1 MDFVVLLVI
10 FCLYFECI
18 SSAGNVLSAQPTR
31 QLSTS
36 PLYFFVHADWGKGG
50 VDGTYYS
57 RRYLK
62 DDSEEDV
69 EDLNI
74 NDEHTFENLNVNED
88 RRLENTNNQ
97 KQNNNKNSNNNQN
110 QNQQSNKNQ
119 NKKQNVFYQGDIARA
134 MAATAASTKPSF
146 IMALGDN
153 FYANG
158 VSSTTD
164 ATWKTFFRDVYFNNF
179 DTLKGIPWHPA
190 FGNHDLGYGYTG
202 IQAQLDRTSQSADV
216 NDDNGEWQFPAAYYT
231 VKYNI
236 PGGGF
241 VQVIVVDTT
250 TLAPSTTSFT
260 SSQGGISTETQA
272 MRIMEQL
279 EGLLDIFQATLR
291 NPPTWLLVMGHYQMF
306 SHGSKGDNAE
316 LLTYLLPLLS
326 HYGVHAYFC
335 GHDHINEH
343 LQHNGI
349 EYFIAGASTMTSTL
363 SSSPSSLATLKWV
376 GESFAAFARVTA
388 TAQQLTVDY
397 INSTGTIVYS
407 SSIFSSASVV
417 LPSDEPQVENITL
430 SEDIPWTEPYQ
441 GESEDTSVPTIEI
454 PNERNALKSKL
465 VTAGAIG
472 LAAMTAGFVACQ
484 AGIYIYFCWMSR
496 TKGGVYQQA
505 YTFATDPQNAPDDSR
520 TSAQTTSTNGG
531 EWGTRKES
539 SWSPH
544 ISSKAA
550 LIRAASTN
558 SLNKSRLPHI

>member
-1 MDFVVLLVI
+1 
-10 FCLYFECI
+10 
-18 SSAGNVLSAQPTR
+18 
-31 QLSTS
+31 
-36 PLYFFVHADWGKGG
+36 
-50 VDGTYYS
+50 
-57 RRYLK
+57 
-62 DDSEEDV
+62 
-69 EDLNI
+69 
-74 NDEHTFENLNVNED
+74 
-88 RRLENTNNQ
+88 
-97 KQNNNKNSNNNQN
+97 
-110 QNQQSNKNQ
+110 
-119 NKKQNVFYQGDIARA
+119 
-134 MAATAASTKPSF
+134 
-146 IMALGDN
+146 
-153 FYANG
+153 
-158 VSSTTD
+158 
-164 ATWKTFFRDVYFNNF
+164 
-179 DTLKGIPWHPA
+179 
-190 FGNHDLGYGYTG
+190 
-202 IQAQLDRTSQSADV
+202 
-216 NDDNGEWQFPAAYYT
+216 
-231 VKYNI
+231 
-236 PGGGF
+236 
-241 VQVIVVDTT
+241 
-250 TLAPSTTSFT
+250 
-260 SSQGGISTETQA
+260 
-272 MRIMEQL
+272 MEQL

-306 SHGSKGDNAE
+306 SYGSKGDNAE

-363 SSSPSSLATLKWV
+363 SSSSASSSSPSSLATLKWV

-388 TAQQLTVDY
+388 TPQQLTVDY

-407 SSIFSSASVV
+407 SSIFSSANVV
-417 LPSDEPQVENITL
+417 LQSDEPQVENISL
-430 SEDIPWTEPYQ
+430 NEDIPWTEPYQ

-505 YTFATDPQNAPDDSR
+505 YTFATDPQNAPDDSHS
-520 TSAQTTSTNGG
+520 TSAQTTSTSNGG